1 MKFTISIRYLILLSF
16 LFSPLLF
23 SQSGK
28 IAGKITDATT
38 GEDLPFVNVMVVG
51 TNYGAAT
58 DLEGNYFI
66 INIPPGTYSV
76 KASAIGYNSI
86 TVQNIKVATGFTS
99 TENFKLLSTALELK
113 EEVVVVAQKPLIQK
127 DLTASTSIVGEDVIA
142 QLPVTDLGDVLQ
154 LQAGFV
160 QSGGDFHIRGG
171 RAGQVA
177 YQVDGV
183 TLTDAY
189 DGSTVINVN
198 ANAVQELQVISGA
211 FNAEYG
217 QAMSGVINIVTKDGD
232 NQFQGNVQSYV
243 GDYFSNRNDKFWNI
257 DKINPAAI
265 RNFEGSLSGPILRDE
280 LFFYVNGRYYYNTGY
295 LFGQRKF
302 LVTDRATEVPNS
314 GGADFTITKDK
325 NDPTKNGNGD
335 REFVS
340 MNPREKIYAQGKLT
354 YRLMPGMKVNFNYVL
369 DREEYQDY
377 NHSRKL
383 TPDNNLQRFRKGYS
397 NTLSLNHAISNSSFY
412 NLNLSYFFKEYFHY
426 LFENIYNDE
435 NTLSTSYVNNTILQ
449 TPPYSFD
456 IGGTD
461 YGRFKRS
468 TGTYSAKLD
477 WTTQINQEI
486 NFQFGGEFKRHNI
499 YFKDITLF
507 PLLINGITTVAIA
520 PITTP
525 LNNEYTRNPIEGS
538 FYAQSKFEAFD
549 LIFNLGLRF
558 DMFNPDGKVLS
569 DPSDPNIIVPLR
581 PSNQFNDLNGNG
593 VFDPQLGETI
603 KTIADRESYWYKDA
617 TTKYQLSPRV
627 GLAFPISDK
636 GVIHFSYGHFFQL
649 PSYEYLYTNP
659 EFELGVGSGNQGLF
673 GNADLKPQK
682 TVKGEIGVQQ
692 QIGDDI
698 SVDVTVFFEDFRD
711 LTGTQNEE
719 ISVFGGAQSYSK
731 YANSDFGFSKGF
743 IISFEKR
750 FSGGLATSIDY
761 TYSVTKGNASNP
773 ADARNAI
780 LGGALPETY
789 IAPLNWDQAHSL
801 NLSVAYSVERDYGFS
816 LIGNFYTGQPY
827 TPGVNKNTRISQ
839 NAFPR
844 NSESKP
850 SIFNLDLRAYK
861 DFDFGGSV
869 LSLFVKVTNLLDL
882 DNPVNIYGDSGD
894 PLFTFGRLEA
904 EKIKPKLYENTLD
917 QLYTNPGH
925 FSEPRRVELGF
936 SYNF

>member
-1 MKFTISIRYLILLSF
+1 MKFFLLIRYIILLSF
-16 LFSPLLF
+16 LFSPYIY

-28 IAGKITDATT
+28 IAGKITDAAT
-38 GEDLPFVNVMVVG
+38 GEELPFVNVTVVG
-51 TNYGAAT
+51 TNFGAAS
-58 DLEGNYFI
+58 DIEGNYFI
-66 INIPPGTYSV
+66 INISPGTYSV

-86 TVQNIKVATGFTS
+86 TVQNVKVASGFTS
-99 TENFKLLSTALELK
+99 TENFKLQSTALELN
-113 EEVVVVAQKPLIQK
+113 EEVIVVAQKPLIQK
-127 DLTASTSIVGEDVIA
+127 DLTASTSVVGEDMIS

-160 QSGGDFHIRGG
+160 QSGGDFHVRGG

-177 YQVDGV
+177 YQIDGV

-217 QAMSGVINIVTKDGD
+217 QAMSGIINIVTKDGD
-232 NQFQGNVQSYV
+232 NELRGNVQTYV
-243 GDYFSNRNDKFWNI
+243 GDYISNRNDKFWYI
-257 DKINPAAI
+257 DNINPAAI
-265 RNFEGSLSGPILRDE
+265 RNFEGSLSGPIFRDE
-280 LFFYVNGRYYYNTGY
+280 LFFYTNARYYYNSGY
-295 LFGQRKF
+295 LYGKRTF
-302 LVTDRATEVPNS
+302 LVTDRASEVSGS
-314 GGADFTITKDK
+314 GGSDF
-325 NDPTKNGNGD
+325 NVTKNGDG
-335 REFVS
+335 EFVS
-340 MNPREKIYAQGKLT
+340 MNPNERIYAQGKLT
-354 YRLMPGMKVNFNYVL
+354 YRFLPGMKLNFNYAL
-369 DREEYQDY
+369 DREEYQEY

-383 TPDNNLQRFRKGYS
+383 TPDNNLQRFRRGYT

-412 NLNLSYFFKEYFHY
+412 NLNLSYYYKEYKHY

-435 NTLSTSYVNNTILQ
+435 NTYTTSYINNTILQ

-456 IGGTD
+456 VGGTD
-461 YGRFKRS
+461 YARFKRS

-477 WTTQINQEI
+477 WTTQFTQEI
-486 NFQFGGEFKRHNI
+486 NLQFGGEFKRHNI
-499 YFKDITLF
+499 FFKDITLY
-507 PLLINGITTVAIA
+507 PLSFNGVTTVAVA
-520 PITTP
+520 PITTQ
-525 LNNEYTRNPIEGS
+525 LNNEYTRNPIEAS
-538 FYAQSKFEAFD
+538 AYVQSKFEAFD
-549 LIFNLGLRF
+549 LIFNVGLRF
-558 DMFNPDGKVLS
+558 DMFNPDGKVLT
-569 DPSDPNIIVPLR
+569 DPTDPNIIVPLK
-581 PSNQFNDLNGNG
+581 PSNQFNDLNGDG
-593 VFDPQLGETI
+593 VYDPTQGETI
-603 KTIADRESYWYKDA
+603 KTVADREAYWYKDA
-617 TTKYQLSPRV
+617 SIKYQVSPRV

-649 PSYEYLYTNP
+649 PGYERLYENP
-659 EFELGVGSGNQGLF
+659 EFELGVNSGNAALF
-673 GNADLKPQK
+673 GNADLRPQK

-750 FSGGLATSIDY
+750 FSGGLATSVDY

-773 ADARNAI
+773 ADARNAV
-780 LGGALPETY
+780 LGGALPETF

-801 NLSVAYSVERDYGFS
+801 NLSIAYSVERDYGFS

-827 TPGVNKNTRISQ
+827 TPGVNKNTRVSQ

-844 NSESKP
+844 NSQNKP

-861 DFDFGGSV
+861 DFVFGSTV

-882 DNPVNIYGDSGD
+882 DNPTGIYDNSGD
-894 PLFTFGRLEA
+894 PLFTFDRLEA
-904 EKIKPKLYENTLD
+904 DKINPKLYENTLD
-917 QLYTNPGH
+917 EYYTNSGF
-925 FSEPRRVELGF
+925 FSEPRRVEVGF